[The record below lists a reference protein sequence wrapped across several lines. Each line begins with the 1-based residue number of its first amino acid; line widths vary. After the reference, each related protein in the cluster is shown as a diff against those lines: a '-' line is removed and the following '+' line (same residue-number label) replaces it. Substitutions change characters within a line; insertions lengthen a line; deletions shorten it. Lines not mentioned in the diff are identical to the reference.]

1 MIAKYSVGALVT
13 KRGSDYYFHGTV
25 VAVFQ
30 KLHDGPVRYVVED
43 DRGTLFIQSEDS
55 LIPRVPGL
63 TLEGNKVY
71 ADICGPNRGFLT
83 DNLFMPHANTV
94 YTEQDLV
101 ELTAMIRKAR
111 KETKAQ

>member
-63 TLEGNKVY
+63 TQEGRKVY
-71 ADICGPNRGFLT
+71 GDHCAPWMGLIDSGVFVPNVNIVLSEQ
-83 DNLFMPHANTV
+83 NLIEV
-94 YTEQDLV
+94 
-101 ELTAMIRKAR
+101 TAMIRKAR
-111 KETKAQ
+111 KETKAP